1 MFGVVPLWVLAFQL
15 DIVSNDITLNEVIQC

>member
-15 DIVSNDITLNEVIQC
+15 DNVSNDITLNEVIQC